1 MKIALIGDLH
11 GNRAATL
18 ALEEDLLRTQPDKII
33 CLGDVAGKGPCS
45 DFTCDWAFQHCHHLI
60 AGNWDVGLVSRM
72 FPKDVPY
79 WEQLGEARL
88 QKLADLP
95 LEMELTL
102 SGRRIRLIHGRPVMR
117 ELIHMSS
124 PREDI
129 EQLFIREDGTRW
141 DVVAYADAH
150 RQGMRTITPGLLLN
164 CGSVGN
170 GLGLPLCCYAIL
182 EGEDTADADA
192 PFEVRFRQLPYD
204 RAMAIR
210 DAEEHPEIPRIESFI
225 REVETGRYSRH

>member
-129 EQLFIREDGTRW
+129 DQLFIREDGTRW

-170 GLGLPLCCYAIL
+170 ALGLPLCCYAIL

-204 RAMAIR
+204 RAMGIR